1 MEEVRICSK
10 CLLPSTLS
18 GIHFD
23 EQGVCN
29 HCRDYERNFSQ
40 WDTIKERKENEL
52 MQIFEKAKKLKRP
65 YDCLVPLSGGKD
77 STYALYLATKVY
89 KLRTLAVSLDN
100 AFLSDLAKKNISSAL
115 KSCSADHIMY
125 TINRQNNEEL
135 FTVFVRQIGDLCN
148 ACMREI
154 NYAIEVA
161 QRSYNIPLIIKGSG
175 RRVQYVSQI
184 KETSTL
190 NTASYFRSVIRNTA
204 AEKKFRHIARGG
216 SRYEFQKIA
225 GGLCD
230 ILKIK
235 RTAIMRFVPQHIG
248 MYDYVYLPYPEIVE
262 ILKREMNWDDGSGKV
277 EHLDCELHNVPFYMN
292 TLKIANISKETFH
305 LSGLIRQGIIT
316 RDEALKRDADAR
328 QKMNMPSEL
337 SAILQN
343 NNITESEYV
352 NYVKT
357 SDVSRFESRPQ
368 KFARKIYHSFR
379 KY

>member
-1 MEEVRICSK
+1 MNEVKICSK
-10 CLLPSTLS
+10 CLLPATLS
-18 GIHFD
+18 GITFD
-23 EQGVCN
+23 DNGVCN
-29 HCRDYERNFSQ
+29 HCRDYDRNFSE
-40 WDTIKERKENEL
+40 WNIIKDRKEKEM

-100 AFLSDLAKKNISSAL
+100 AYLSDLAKKNIAAAL

-125 TINRQNNEEL
+125 TINKNNNEEL
-135 FTVFVRQIGDLCN
+135 FTVFVKQIGDLCN

-154 NYAIEVA
+154 NYAIELA
-161 QRSYNIPLIIKGSG
+161 QKSFHIPLIIKGSG

-190 NTASYFRSVIRNTA
+190 NTASYFKGVIKGSP
-204 AEKKFRHIARGG
+204 AENKFRHIARNRF
-216 SRYEFQKIA
+216 RYEFQKII
-225 GGLCD
+225 GGICD
-230 ILKIK
+230 ILRIK
-235 RTAIMRFVPQHIG
+235 RTHLMRFVPQHIG
-248 MYDYVYLPYPEIVE
+248 MYDYVYLPYPEIVD
-262 ILKREMNWDDGSGKV
+262 IIKREMNWDDGSGKV

-292 TLKIANISKETFH
+292 TLKIPNISKETFH

-316 RDEALKRDADAR
+316 REEALKRDAEAR
-328 QKMNMPSEL
+328 QKMSMPSEL
-337 SAILQN
+337 TTILQN

-357 SDVSRFESRPQ
+357 SDMSRFEPRFQ
-368 KFARKIYHSFR
+368 KFARKIYHKFR